1 MSMVDMA
8 GPFLLFDLGGTKMRV
23 ALSRDG
29 SALDEIKSVPTPARF
44 DEGVDTLLRVARE
57 LLGPPPAVGGASTP
71 VAVVG
76 GIGWVLDKSRSHI
89 FRSTKANL
97 LDWNDKPLRGELEK
111 RFNAPV
117 RLENDCVLAALGEAV
132 VGAGKG
138 HEIVAYYTVS
148 TGVGGARVVH
158 GIPDSYAS
166 GFEPGKQLID
176 DRNLEEHVSGT
187 AVQKKYGVH
196 PKDLADLDKR
206 SELAKILARGVH
218 NAIVHWSPE
227 MFVFGGSMMIGVNPL
242 PLDVVEAALKSTLSF
257 YPELPALSLAA
268 LGDDGGL
275 HGARIL
281 ASKTV

>member
-29 SALDEIKSVPTPARF
+29 SALDEVKSVPTPARF
-44 DEGVDTLLRVARE
+44 DEGVDTLERVARE
-57 LLGPPPAVGGASTP
+57 LLGSDTPA
-71 VAVVG
+71 AVVG

-97 LDWNDKPLRGELEK
+97 LDWNDKPLREELQR

-117 RLENDCVLAALGEAV
+117 SLENDSVLAALGEAV

-138 HEIVAYYTVS
+138 HHIVAYYTVS
-148 TGVGGARVVH
+148 TGVGGARVV
-158 GIPDSYAS
+158 GGMPDSYAS

-196 PKDLADLDKR
+196 PKDLADLGVR

-218 NAIVHWSPE
+218 NAIVHWSPNI
-227 MFVFGGSMMIGVNPL
+227 FVFGGSMMIGVNPL
-242 PLDVVEAALKSTLSF
+242 PLDVVEKTLQTTLSF
-257 YPELPALSLAA
+257 YPKLPALSLAA
-268 LGDDGGL
+268 LGDDGVL

-281 ASKTV
+281 ASERIQRGLGEV